1 MPRATFESPL
11 GRLRVIEAEG
21 RITRLHWRDGDE
33 TDEAEVTDDAEPG
46 PMLAE
51 AGRQLADY
59 FAGARRDFD
68 LPLAPAG
75 SDFQRRVWREMIRI
89 PYGEVLTYGEMAARS
104 GGVARAV
111 GGACGANPIPVI
123 IPCHRVISGEGL
135 GGYSGQ
141 GGLTTK
147 RRLLILEGA
156 LAPELPF

>member
-1 MPRATFESPL
+1 MPSATLESPL
-11 GRLRVIEAEG
+11 GRLRVIEADG
-21 RITRLHWRDGDE
+21 RIVRLHWRDE
-33 TDEAEVTDDAEPG
+33 EEERVADDAAPS
-46 PMLAE
+46 PLLAE

-59 FAGARRDFD
+59 FAGGRQDFD

-123 IPCHRVISGEGL
+123 IPCHRVVAGEGL
-135 GGYSGQ
+135 GGYSGR
-141 GGLTTK
+141 GGLATK
-147 RRLLILEGA
+147 RQLLILEGA
-156 LAPELPF
+156 MAPELPF